1 MTYDRNIQAYRETDL
16 QTMGKE
22 RLIVLLYRKTM
33 EHLVKAEVSATGDR
47 VEMSRRLSLAQ
58 RIVSELRGALDHAVG
73 GDIATN
79 LDSLYGYVFNEILAM
94 QVDCDPA
101 HAVNCRQVLQP
112 LLNAWSEIPAGA
124 GNRQLD
130 ASPGTEPASP
140 PRPEGPTDNRQLP
153 EQSFSFS
160 A

>member
-22 RLIVLLYRKTM
+22 RLIVLLYRKTL
-33 EHLVKAEVSATGDR
+33 EHLAGAEAAAAGDR
-47 VEMSRRLSLAQ
+47 VEMSRRLNLAQ

-73 GDIATN
+73 GEIATN
-79 LDSLYGYVFNEILAM
+79 LDSLYGFVFNEILEM
-94 QVDCDPA
+94 QVDRDA
-101 HAVNCRQVLQP
+101 IHVRNCCEVLQP
-112 LLNAWSEIPAGA
+112 LLNAWSAIPSGA
-124 GNRQLD
+124 GNRELN
-130 ASPGTEPASP
+130 ASNGTEHATPSSP
-140 PRPEGPTDNRQLP
+140 DRPRDAGINP